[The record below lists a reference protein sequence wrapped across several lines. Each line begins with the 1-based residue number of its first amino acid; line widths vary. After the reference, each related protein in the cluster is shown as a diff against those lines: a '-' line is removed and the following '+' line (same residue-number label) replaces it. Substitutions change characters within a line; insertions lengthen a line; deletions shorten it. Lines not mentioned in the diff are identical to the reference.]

1 MDKKFLKILVL
12 SAIIVAIEGNGS
24 KAAEAVCEQMNSSRN
39 PGSKIQTDNIAE
51 CKKNKTCKLV
61 PLKTGGQACFT
72 VCSQFTRKAKPDK
85 YSITRDNEDED
96 EDECGTINNACQGGK
111 LWGFYKCRNKRSKEI
126 KTGFSFS
133 DNDS

>member
-1 MDKKFLKILVL
+1 MDKKFLKILAL
-12 SAIIVAIEGNGS
+12 SALIVALEGNGS
-24 KAAEAVCEQMNSSRN
+24 KAAEAVCEKMNSSRDS
-39 PGSKIQTDNIAE
+39 GSKIQTDNIAE
-51 CKKNKTCKLV
+51 CKSNKACKLV

-72 VCSQFTRKAKPDK
+72 VCSQFTKQAKPKK
-85 YSITRDNEDED
+85 YSLGRSIEGD
-96 EDECGTINNACQGGK
+96 EDECGEINNACQGGK